1 MASLCDPALALVA
14 ADDECAQAATFVE
27 ELGLDEKE
35 DPPTARGDDG
45 TMVSILRHP
54 LLQLPWVRNRGVADG
69 TLDGEQSASCVSK
82 LMKAAYE
89 LTGTLRIE
97 RSKWILNEFR
107 LQCDA
112 GTYAGAAVRCC
123 SAAVLQ
129 RAHHSLEARSADS
142 FHPLTTGET
151 LYLPATYTLLAHLL
165 TTDRHCSALACQRVC
180 ELGAGLGLLSA
191 ALVRMTPP
199 PRQLVVTDGDE
210 AIFPLLCTNIEA
222 NRPDSVDIEVMRLR
236 WGHDVPAHLAA
247 RFDLFVCADG
257 IFAAEPPS
265 ARGSSRVGLGVE
277 TESQI
282 RNLLATA
289 AALLCPGGRMVLTAE
304 PRDRLKP
311 PSADPIR
318 RLASVAEATAG
329 LHLVEWRERRLTGE
343 QRPEWETDL
352 LEFEKG

>member
-1 MASLCDPALALVA
+1 MVV
-14 ADDECAQAATFVE
+14 DDECAQAASFVE
-27 ELGLDEKE
+27 ELGLEEKE
-35 DPPTARGDDG
+35 DPPTARGDDS

-69 TLDGEQSASCVSK
+69 TLDGEQSASLVSE
-82 LMKAAYE
+82 LMQAAYE
-89 LTGTLRIE
+89 LTGSLRAE
-97 RSKWILNEFR
+97 RSKYILNEFR
-107 LQCDA
+107 FQCDA
-112 GTYAGAAVRCC
+112 GAYAGSDTSC
-123 SAAVLQ
+123 AVLQ
-129 RAHHSLEARSADS
+129 KAHHSLEARSADS

-165 TTDRHCSALACQRVC
+165 TTDRHCSALARQRVC

-210 AIFPLLCTNIEA
+210 AIFPLLLKNIEA
-222 NRPDSVDIEVMRLR
+222 NRPDSADIEVMRLL

-247 RFDLFVCADG
+247 RFDLVVCADG
-257 IFAAEPPS
+257 VFAAEPPI

-282 RNLLATA
+282 RSLLATA
-289 AALLCPGGRMVLTAE
+289 AALLCPGGRLVLTAE

-318 RLASVAEATAG
+318 RLASIAEAVAG

-343 QRPEWETDL
+343 TRPEWETDL
-352 LEFEKG
+352 LEFEMG

>member
-1 MASLCDPALALVA
+1 MASLLCEPAPALDA
-14 ADDECAQAATFVE
+14 ADDECAQAASFVE
-27 ELGLDEKE
+27 ELGLEEKE
-35 DPPTARGDDG
+35 DPPTARGDDS

-89 LTGTLRIE
+89 LTGSLRIE
-97 RSKWILNEFR
+97 RTKWILNEFR

-112 GTYAGAAVRCC
+112 GTYAGKGAG
-123 SAAVLQ
+123 AAVLQ
-129 RAHHSLEARSADS
+129 RAHHSLEARSAGS
-142 FHPLTTGET
+142 FHPLTTGDT

-222 NRPDSVDIEVMRLR
+222 NRPDGVDIEVMRLR

-247 RFDLFVCADG
+247 RFDLVVCADG
-257 IFAAEPPS
+257 VFAAEPPS
-265 ARGSSRVGLGVE
+265 ARGSSRVGLGVA

-289 AALLCPGGRMVLTAE
+289 AALLCPGGRMVFTAE

-311 PSADPIR
+311 SSADPVR